1 MFMTVS
7 RSTSFMCVRMHV
19 DMLTCW
25 HVWNVTCDVAVCY
38 KNSNNKRKV
47 KLGGGEGGGGGG
59 SGYMFAVHF
68 CMAFCITSG
77 TYCHCFPY
85 MGTSG
90 WGCSSRWY
98 PQECTVLWCAHSS
111 SMRIKDVL
119 AIDYN
124 YLMIECR
131 PCVCVLVSWSHFCKI
146 GYDNKLSG
154 LVIEIP
160 SVHIHVLLWLVSHP
174 QTLQWVF
181 EVCK

>member
-1 MFMTVS
+1 MHIFH
-7 RSTSFMCVRMHV
+7 VRAYACRHV
-19 DMLTCW
+19 DVYE
-25 HVWNVTCDVAVCY
+25 VWPATLLFVIRTVIT
-38 KNSNNKRKV
+38 RGRQ

-59 SGYMFAVHF
+59 RGYMFAVHF

-111 SMRIKDVL
+111 SMRVKDVPT
-119 AIDYN
+119 IDYN

-131 PCVCVLVSWSHFCKI
+131 LCVCVLVSWLHFCKI
-146 GYDNKLSG
+146 GYDNNLSG

-160 SVHIHVLLWLVSHP
+160 SVHRHVLLWLVSHP

-181 EVCK
+181 ELCK